1 MQYNPAAGRH
11 KIKYLFITFLTTL
24 FVAASCRHSEEFAYS
39 EQFVGTW
46 SVNEYKYKNVLDTTV
61 KKTDFFSFDGAFNF
75 EKRWRDTVSAGRWG
89 FGDYT
94 AVTIDVV
101 INGVGNTY
109 YILKKTD
116 TELQL
121 YRTETNGLVLEEIR
135 MIKK

>member
-1 MQYNPAAGRH
+1 MQYKPAAGGR
-11 KIKYLFITFLTTL
+11 KIKNLFIPFLFIL
-24 FVAASCRHSEEFAYS
+24 VCAASCRHSEEFAYS

-46 SVNEYKYKNVLDTTV
+46 YVNQYKYKNVVDSTIP
-61 KKTDFFSFDGAFNF
+61 KTDYFSFDGAFNF
-75 EKRWRDTVSAGRWG
+75 EKRWRDTVSTGRWG

-94 AVTIDVV
+94 AATIDIA